1 MTTKFAQL
9 MLKLNKIDRRTLQF
23 VYLAVAMTSVL
34 ILRSPYDG
42 GGGGI

>member
-1 MTTKFAQL
+1 MNNKFAQL
-9 MLKLNKIDRRTLQF
+9 MLMLSKLDRRTIQF
-23 VYLAVAMTSVL
+23 VYLAVALTGAV